1 MVGRGDRRLLPVLTP
16 KPVAGMI
23 DERVIVLLFEVVF
36 SDLSRIDGTNAPATK
51 ELSFPVAYYGI
62 EQCTLRRKNR
72 ALVHANA

>member
-51 ELSFPVAYYGI
+51 ELSFPVA
-62 EQCTLRRKNR
+62 
-72 ALVHANA
+72 